1 MENMTIPDSWF
12 ESQEEYEKEMRE
24 FEETRRLS
32 NQAFQGHLWC
42 VILDSKYSKPELR
55 KVNYFDEDKVYIT
68 EFFGGAQCSGTIA
81 RSKIIMFG
89 TRKELVEKF
98 NAYLEIHEL
107 VENVR
112 KQYEN

>member
-1 MENMTIPDSWF
+1 MYILESWIK
-12 ESQEEYEKEMRE
+12 SQEDYEKEMRE
-24 FEETRRLS
+24 FEENRCLHD
-32 NQAFQGHLWC
+32 QAFQGHLWC

-55 KVNYFDEDKVYIT
+55 KVNYFDDEKVYIT
-68 EFFGGAQCSGTIA
+68 EFFGGAECSGTIV

-112 KQYEN
+112 KQYET